1 MAQVVLTLPD
11 RFLEEVYPF
20 GQATKRNI
28 ETILADTLEMMWPA
42 WGNLFDGK
50 QVSDMTMLSDEDVLA
65 LADSK
70 MDPAQNERLGEL
82 QTRGK
87 AESLTESEQF
97 ELLVLIH
104 LYQIGQLRKSEGLAE
119 AVRRGLRQPLPS

>member
-11 RFLEEVYPF
+11 SLLKEVYPL
-20 GQATKRNI
+20 GQATERNI
-28 ETILADTLEMMWPA
+28 ETVLADTLEMMWPA
-42 WGNLFDGK
+42 WGSLLNGK
-50 QVSDMTMLSDEDVLA
+50 RVLDVETLSDEEVLA

-70 MDPAQNERLGEL
+70 IDPGQNECLGAL

-87 AESLTESEQF
+87 ANGLSESEQF
-97 ELLVLIH
+97 ELLVLMH
-104 LYQIGQLRKSEGLAE
+104 LYQIGQFRKSEGLAE

>member
-1 MAQVVLTLPD
+1 MTQVVLTLPD
-11 RFLEEVYPF
+11 SLLEEVSPL
-20 GQATKRNI
+20 GQATERNI
-28 ETILADTLEMMWPA
+28 ETVLADTLEMMWPA
-42 WGNLFDGK
+42 WGTLLNGK
-50 QVSDMTMLSDEDVLA
+50 SVLDVETLSDEEVLA

-70 MDPAQNERLGEL
+70 MESGQNVRLGEL

-87 AESLTESEQF
+87 TKTLSEPEQF

-119 AVRRGLRQPLPS
+119 AARRGLRQPLPS